1 MEEQEKGKVSPA
13 QGVQQVEKKK
23 ADKMEPVVDEDE
35 DGDNT
40 EDYRIEDKNDDEGK
54 IQVEDMNGDRLD
66 GCMHEN

>member
-1 MEEQEKGKVSPA
+1 VSPA

-40 EDYRIEDKNDDEGK
+40 EDYRIEDKNDDEEK
-54 IQVEDMNGDRLD
+54 IQVADMKGDRLD